1 MKCII
6 CEIGE
11 LKPGKTTVT
20 LKRGESIIVFDDVPA
35 LICENCGEE
44 FFDEEINGKLLEK
57 AELIVQTHPKLGIF
71 SFEVPR
77 SNGSH
82 ERAIV

>member
-11 LKPGKTTVT
+11 LKPGITTFT
-20 LKRGESIIVFDDVPA
+20 MKRGKSIIVFDDVPA

-44 FFDEEINGKLLEK
+44 FFDEEVNGNLLEQ
-57 AELIVQTHPKLGIF
+57 AEEIIKTQPKLGIYPF
-71 SFEVPR
+71 VLPHK
-77 SNGSH
+77 NGTKKP
-82 ERAIV
+82 AVA